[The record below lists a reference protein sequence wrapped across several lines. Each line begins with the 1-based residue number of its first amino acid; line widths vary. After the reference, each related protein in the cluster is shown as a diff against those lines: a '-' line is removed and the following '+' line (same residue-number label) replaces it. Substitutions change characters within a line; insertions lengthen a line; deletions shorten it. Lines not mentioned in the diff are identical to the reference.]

1 MAVKVKVSIG
11 GKKEATILGLDD
23 FEIQKRIHLLEKT
36 FPGDK
41 IEILGDEEIS
51 TNTFDLSTVGVL
63 DLEQKD
69 EKAAQAVDRTKVECL
84 TAFKAFDFIPG
95 LHFVYR
101 YTINKDSQG
110 RVIIAAKVKDI
121 FYRDVPS
128 KEKVEVLIGKALK
141 DYYYNVGG
149 VNVDYTGKMSFN
161 SISLKT
167 KAVTAPEDVFDLE
180 YGLKLIESRF
190 IEKLLRVLD
199 RYFHNLNETCEM
211 LKRAN
216 HNMKMKIEVMKEE
229 INDIFYYQ

>member
-51 TNTFDLSTVGVL
+51 TNTFDLSTVGVF
-63 DLEQKD
+63 DLEKKE
-69 EKAAQAVDRTKVECL
+69 EKAAQAVDRSKVECL

-149 VNVDYTGKMSFN
+149 VNVDYMGKCHLTL
-161 SISLKT
+161 SL
-167 KAVTAPEDVFDLE
+167 
-180 YGLKLIESRF
+180 
-190 IEKLLRVLD
+190 
-199 RYFHNLNETCEM
+199 
-211 LKRAN
+211 
-216 HNMKMKIEVMKEE
+216 
-229 INDIFYYQ
+229 